1 MSIFKTKWVVL
12 KINKITWKD
21 FLYTIFTY
29 DYWIIRASKKKSWN
43 EKAIDLWYLINFEV
57 ETKEKRDIHR
67 IRNIKIS
74 LEFIC
79 ENKNFATINAYLTL
93 LWTVLNNTP
102 IWVPIYEISEII
114 EAVLNYDKINETKL
128 TLARLKII
136 NILWNL
142 DINHKNITVAR
153 ILKFINNNKI
163 WEILRLSWISK
174 EVEREL
180 IKIN

>member
-1 MSIFKTKWVVL
+1 MSIFKTKWVLL
-12 KINKITWKD
+12 KINKVSGKD

-29 DYWIIRASKKKSWN
+29 DYWIIRASKKNNKN

-93 LWTVLNNTP
+93 LWTILNNTP
-102 IWVPIYEISEII
+102 IWVPIYEISDII
-114 EAVLNYDKINETKL
+114 EAVLNYDNIDETKL
-128 TLARLKII
+128 ILARLKII

-142 DINHKNITVAR
+142 DINHKNIIVGK

-163 WEILRLSWISK
+163 WEILRLSWISDEVK
-174 EVEREL
+174 EEL
-180 IKIN
+180 KNIN